1 MTKQTDPL
9 PFTPSFGL
17 QNKHIQT
24 VYSSIFRKFPEIH
37 FQKEIFKLSDG
48 DFLEPYYLLSE
59 KKNAPFVI
67 LFHGLAGSYKSP
79 YIQGMMQT
87 LHTLG
92 FNSVVMH
99 FRGCATQENDLPRSY
114 HSGDTQDA
122 KEFIQHIKQRFQP
135 TKLYAIGYSLGANM
149 LLKLL
154 AEYQN
159 NSPFTKAVAVSAPMK
174 LDLCANQMQKGFSK
188 FYQFLLLKDLKKSL
202 QQKYKKF
209 NMEALLP
216 LQQKDIPKLKTFW
229 EFDNSYTAPIHGFAS
244 AQEYYRKSSSFGYL
258 KQIATPTL
266 LIHAQDDPF
275 MTPEVIPSKDNIS
288 AYIEL
293 EILNYGGHVGFIS
306 GSLFKPEYWL
316 EKRIVHYFLS

>member
-1 MTKQTDPL
+1 MRKKTDSIS
-9 PFTPSFGL
+9 FAPSFGL
-17 QNKHIQT
+17 RNKHIQT
-24 VYSSIFRKFPEIH
+24 MYSSLFRKFSKID
-37 FQKEIFKLSDG
+37 FKKERFELRDG
-48 DFLEPYYLLSE
+48 DFLEPYYLLSK

-99 FRGCATQENDLPRSY
+99 FRGCATQENNLPRSY

-122 KEFIQHIKQRFQP
+122 KEFIQHIEQRFQP
-135 TKLYAIGYSLGANM
+135 PKLYAIGYSLGANM

-159 NSPFTKAVAVSAPMK
+159 KSPFTKAVAVSAPMK

-188 FYQFLLLKDLKKSL
+188 FYQHILLKELKSSLLKKYETFDMESL
-202 QQKYKKF
+202 LKLKKD
-209 NMEALLP
+209 E
-216 LQQKDIPKLKTFW
+216 ISKLKTFW

-244 AQEYYRKSSSFGYL
+244 AQEYYQKSSSFGYL
-258 KQIATPTL
+258 KQIVTPTL

-275 MTPEVIPSKDNIS
+275 MTPEVIPSRDDIS
-288 AYIEL
+288 SYIEL
-293 EILNYGGHVGFIS
+293 EVLHYGGHVGFIS

-316 EKRIVHYFLS
+316 EKRVVHYFLS